1 MCSLLRIKLEIS
13 VCCTCLL
20 HSIIWSPEWNSK
32 QKLVLFLLWI
42 VTMKDFRNAMSYDCC
57 FFLSFLFF
65 FSKLFLGNM
74 NFWKIIFYFCGFN
87 SSLLHFR
94 NSITDEFF
102 VEVFKLWNTIKFEI
116 TIENVFY
123 DNTYSTNPFFF
134 LHKE

>member
-94 NSITDEFF
+94 NSLRMNFLSRFSNCGTQESLRSRLRMSFLIIHTQQILFF
-102 VEVFKLWNTIKFEI
+102 
-116 TIENVFY
+116 
-123 DNTYSTNPFFF
+123 SP
-134 LHKE
+134 